1 MLLHVMQGNNASR
14 SKRQRTS
21 RLGGAKKKVD
31 RLNYLFEAIE
41 ADKASDSE
49 TAHGTDSRG
58 SQGEDSDS
66 ARSLRGRTGDMLGE
80 EAFPS
85 GASVPQRQTLLR
97 YVYQFC
103 KCNKRAEQT
112 SEHFEVRTQCINS
125 CIYTAA
131 CKAFSHP
138 RMRRGRR

>member
-1 MLLHVMQGNNASR
+1 MQGNNASR

-66 ARSLRGRTGDMLGE
+66 ARPLRGRTGDMLGE

-85 GASVPQRQTLLR
+85 GASVPQRHIPCFGMCISS
-97 YVYQFC
+97 V
-103 KCNKRAEQT
+103 KCNKRAKQT
-112 SEHFEVRTQCINS
+112 SEHFAVRTVCINS
-125 CIYTAA
+125 CIHCCLQCLLASRNAT
-131 CKAFSHP
+131 
-138 RMRRGRR
+138 